1 MCYIIASGFIL
12 DMWGFIDAGIVFMEK
27 VVHKKTSYWTLWR
40 KSKRYSYELKAGGNL
55 DTKNAPSNAAE
66 VTSLETIFS
75 FCDKSIS
82 RFATCYDGKGDG
94 TPDGAIGKH
103 LDRNQILI
111 GKEFWEEI
119 LEDGV
124 SYNDFILAYQ
134 EAYKKAKVEETVIG

>member
-1 MCYIIASGFIL
+1 MTSTELQIKN
-12 DMWGFIDAGIVFMEK
+12 IVYEEFSKLISNIEGDF
-27 VVHKKTSYWTLWR
+27 KTNFV
-40 KSKRYSYELKAGGNL
+40 KKRYNFLL
-55 DTKNAPSNAAE
+55 
-66 VTSLETIFS
+66 
-75 FCDKSIS
+75 KSIS

>member
-1 MCYIIASGFIL
+1 MSFGYKGSVKLGY
-12 DMWGFIDAGIVFMEK
+12 DAVSRINVA
-27 VVHKKTSYWTLWR
+27 TSFDLF
-40 KSKRYSYELKAGGNL
+40 
-55 DTKNAPSNAAE
+55 
-66 VTSLETIFS
+66 TSLETIFS

>member
-1 MCYIIASGFIL
+1 M
-12 DMWGFIDAGIVFMEK
+12 D
-27 VVHKKTSYWTLWR
+27 TSEVQDR
-40 KSKRYSYELKAGGNL
+40 NL
-55 DTKNAPSNAAE
+55 D
-66 VTSLETIFS
+66 
-75 FCDKSIS
+75 C
-82 RFATCYDGKGDG
+82 
-94 TPDGAIGKH
+94 IGKH